1 MNTSS
6 VTQSSS
12 PQLNELPPNLSSA
25 EETKGAQKSGTT
37 SGAQGS
43 GSSSLTIDS
52 NVPSSSSGGSAAASK
67 APTLEAPTS
76 NTTTQSFTDS
86 TDDINNDPMTMTDI
100 EDMLA
105 TLQQDQGTEIQSE
118 YTAEEAGITQGL
130 NYADKAANAQHQAG
144 VDAMDTAIAGFAVST
159 VCLGVGSYYGG
170 KSASGLSSDDT
181 ATTPTAAKPVAET
194 TPKIGETE
202 GGTPSVRDSD
212 EISPEAKATS
222 QNQQSVTAAKE
233 SGDTSSSNQV
243 DEQQQAVNKPETVGS
258 TEGEGEPLKSQSEKT
273 VEANKPT
280 PAGGGKN
287 IQVKPSIGQKI
298 SDIVGGAM
306 AWNALGQA
314 SSQLIGGIGQS
325 YSAAQTAAAT
335 KAEGLESAY
344 NTEVQGSA
352 SMLTSILQ
360 TFGETLQD
368 LSGLAQDESQM
379 VASTRPG

>member
-1 MNTSS
+1 MSTSS
-6 VTQSSS
+6 VTQSSF
-12 PQLNELPPNLSSA
+12 PQPSELPSNLSPA
-25 EETKGAQKSGTT
+25 EETKGAQKSGAA

-43 GSSSLTIDS
+43 GTSSLTIDS
-52 NVPSSSSGGSAAASK
+52 NVASSSSGGLAAPFK
-67 APTLEAPTS
+67 APTLEPPTS

-105 TLQQDQGTEIQSE
+105 QLQQDQGTEIQSE

-130 NYADKAANAQHQAG
+130 SYTNKEANAEHQAG
-144 VDAMDTAIAGFAVST
+144 VDAMDTAIAGFAVSA
-159 VCLGVGSYYGG
+159 VCLTAGSVYGV

-181 ATTPTAAKPVAET
+181 AATTATEKPIAET

-202 GGTPSVRDSD
+202 GGTPTVRDAD
-212 EISPEAKATS
+212 EISPEAKETS
-222 QNQQSVTAAKE
+222 KIAAQQK
-233 SGDTSSSNQV
+233 
-243 DEQQQAVNKPETVGS
+243 AVNNPDAD
-258 TEGEGEPLKSQSEKT
+258 EGEVENKPSQPQSEKP
-273 VEANKPT
+273 VEANKTT
-280 PAGGGKN
+280 PSGGKN

-298 SDIVGGAM
+298 SDILGGAM

-325 YSAAQTAAAT
+325 YSAAQTEAGT
-335 KAEGLESAY
+335 KAGGLAAAY

-352 SMLTSILQ
+352 SMLSSILQ